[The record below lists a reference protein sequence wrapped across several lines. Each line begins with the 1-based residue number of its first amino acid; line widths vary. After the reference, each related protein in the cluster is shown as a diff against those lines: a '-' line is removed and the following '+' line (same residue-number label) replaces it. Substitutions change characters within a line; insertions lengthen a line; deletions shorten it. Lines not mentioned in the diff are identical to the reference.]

1 MAPRQLRD
9 WGSGTVVAC
18 EGALFACFWRK
29 CWEFGGMGNQRKI
42 EKGFAKAGLPTAQRH
57 VFLCAGPDCCSAD
70 EGQAAWDALKGCLKG
85 CGLPVM
91 RTKAACFRVCQ
102 GGPWL
107 VVYPDGVWYGDLTPE
122 RVKRIV
128 AEHLGA
134 GKAIAEWIARV
145 HPLEPE
151 A

>member
-1 MAPRQLRD
+1 
-9 WGSGTVVAC
+9 
-18 EGALFACFWRK
+18 
-29 CWEFGGMGNQRKI
+29 MGNRRKI
-42 EKGFAKAGLPTAQRH
+42 DKGFAKAGLPTAQRH
-57 VFLCAGPDCCSAD
+57 VFLCVGPDCCAAD
-70 EGQAAWDALKGCLKG
+70 EGQAAWDALKDSLKDS
-85 CGLPVM
+85 GLPVM
-91 RTKAACFRVCQ
+91 RTKAACFRVCR